1 MSWKTVALGDICE
14 FTRGLTYSKI
24 DEVEFS
30 NNAVL
35 RATNIDLESNKLNLE
50 EIRYINSSVKINED
64 KKVKLNDILI
74 CTASGS
80 KSHLGKVALINEQL
94 DMAFGGFMAVLRV
107 KENIEAKFLF
117 NYLTSDIF
125 LNHISKLADGAN
137 INNLKFSQI
146 QNLKIN
152 LPPLA
157 TQQKIVAKLDA
168 IFAKID
174 KVTAT
179 AKDNSKNSYSLYS
192 SAADVVFDNLDNKYV
207 KLSACADIGY
217 GYTSRSSIE
226 FSGPQYLRITD
237 IQEDN
242 VDWLLVPR
250 IQGKVSEVKKFLLKD
265 GDIVFARTGATT
277 GKSYLIK
284 NPPVSVFASYLIK
297 VDANRNLV
305 LPEYLRHLF
314 RSEGYWNTINSGISG
329 TAQGGFNASKLS
341 ELSFPLPDLDKQMKI
356 VVELNRIE
364 MLSIT
369 AKKSFDMKVNL
380 LNSLKKSILKQAFND
395 ELVKAA

>member
-1 MSWKTVALGDICE
+1 MKIGLKTFEECIEKASYRD
-14 FTRGLTYSKI
+14 KI
-24 DEVEFS
+24 Q
-30 NNAVL
+30 
-35 RATNIDLESNKLNLE
+35 RT
-50 EIRYINSSVKINED
+50 
-64 KKVKLNDILI
+64 
-74 CTASGS
+74 
-80 KSHLGKVALINEQL
+80 
-94 DMAFGGFMAVLRV
+94 
-107 KENIEAKFLF
+107 
-117 NYLTSDIF
+117 NYLTEGKFPIVSQESSLINGYWNQESEVINVEKPVIVFGDHTRVLKYIDF
-125 LNHISKLADGAN
+125 SFVLGADGTKIIKPKDFIETKFFYYFLQAN
-137 INNLKFSQI
+137 PIKTKGYARHYRFLKKLSLYI
-146 QNLKIN
+146 
-152 LPPLA
+152 PPLP
-157 TQQKIVAKLDA
+157 TQQKIVSKLDL

-179 AKDNSKNSYSLYS
+179 AEDNSKNSYSLYS
-192 SAADVVFDNLDNKYV
+192 SAADVIFNNLDNKYV

-297 VDANRNLV
+297 VDADRNLV

-329 TAQGGFNASKLS
+329 TAQGGFNASKLN
-341 ELSFPLPDLDKQMKI
+341 ELSFPLPDLDKQRKI

-395 ELVKAA
+395 ELVKAV